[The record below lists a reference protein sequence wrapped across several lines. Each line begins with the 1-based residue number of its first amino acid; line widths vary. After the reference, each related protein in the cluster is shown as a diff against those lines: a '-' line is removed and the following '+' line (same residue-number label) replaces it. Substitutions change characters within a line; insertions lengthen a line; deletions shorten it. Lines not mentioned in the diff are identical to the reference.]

1 MGLLLFLHHNIIPA
15 EVLAPTII
23 IIIIII
29 IIITIV
35 IILAEVLAPSR
46 ATPAVEGRRQQRD
59 AAR

>member
-15 EVLAPTII
+15 EVLAPTI

>member
-29 IIITIV
+29 IITIV
-35 IILAEVLAPSR
+35 IIYNEYIMKYLMKNVA
-46 ATPAVEGRRQQRD
+46 
-59 AAR
+59 